1 MISLEPSVFRGTTA
15 SFNRDS
21 GLPLVILLV
30 SLGTATPLAA
40 QIDPSGMLAENLTV
54 TGKGWGQLTDLQ
66 EMGQFLLGLIEL
78 TAMTAVI
85 AYHPATRTDR
95 RKLAEYQVPGTL
107 FVYALIGM
115 VVGFLVMNHGAI
127 IGFVIFGI
135 GGLLR
140 FRTDVDKMSDTMRL
154 ILVTLVGLCVG
165 LDLPVMALIT
175 TASAWVIVYVF
186 GASPHHVVEV
196 KFADAHGT
204 PRAREDLESNLKSAG
219 FSVAGL
225 SKAKAKHTFSFTV
238 VGGRGGSRDA
248 LVQAMMELDAA
259 KPDLMTDWHLA

>member
-1 MISLEPSVFRGTTA
+1 MISLEPAAIWSGSASVRRVGGVISFLLA
-15 SFNRDS
+15 S
-21 GLPLVILLV
+21 LWI
-30 SLGTATPLAA
+30 ATPLAA
-40 QIDPSGMLAENLTV
+40 QVDPSGMLAENLKV
-54 TGKGWGQLTDLQ
+54 TGKGWGQLTDLE
-66 EMGQFLLGLIEL
+66 EMGQFLLGLIEV
-78 TAMTAVI
+78 TVMTAAI

-165 LDLPVMALIT
+165 LDLPVMALM
-175 TASAWVIVYVF
+175 ALSEGF
-186 GASPHHVVEV
+186 LLSGAGWS
-196 KFADAHGT
+196 
-204 PRAREDLESNLKSAG
+204 R
-219 FSVAGL
+219 SV
-225 SKAKAKHTFSFTV
+225 
-238 VGGRGGSRDA
+238 
-248 LVQAMMELDAA
+248 M
-259 KPDLMTDWHLA
+259 